1 MKKIK
6 MILGNSFK
14 NDIRVLKEARTLVQN
29 GYEVEV
35 LAWDRENE
43 FLDREYDEIDGIKI
57 KRFFPKAKY
66 GSGKKQIFSF
76 IKFIFEVR
84 DYLKNKDFNY
94 LHCHDLDGLIVGFFC
109 KTKNNKLVYDS
120 HEFFTGYK
128 GIYINK
134 KIYFLEKI
142 LMKKVDKIISVSE
155 SICKK
160 LQEIYNLEELPT
172 LIRNIPYYYE
182 NSKKKNL
189 LRKEFNIS
197 GDKII
202 LLYQGGFSKGR
213 GIEKIIE
220 SLKYLPEKYILV
232 LIGKGNLKDEILKL
246 IQENNL
252 QGRVY
257 IKNFVSNEKLLQY
270 TNSADIGIYFM
281 QKTSLNHWYALPNKL
296 FEFIQGELPIICSNF
311 PDMKNIVK
319 KYRIGESV
327 DYNNQEELINKIQTI
342 FLRNNSI
349 NYLENLK
356 ITKKDLCWENEEKKL
371 LELYKKI
378 EFEGKKYESS
388 NNSWS

>member
-14 NDIRVLKEARTLVQN
+14 SDIRVLKEARTLVQN

-43 FLDREYDEIDGIKI
+43 FLDKEYDEIDEIKI

-66 GSGKKQIFSF
+66 GSGKKQIFAF
-76 IKFIFEVR
+76 LKFIFEVR
-84 DYLKNKDFNY
+84 NYLKNKDFNY

-120 HEFFTGYK
+120 HEFFIGYK
-128 GIYINK
+128 GMYINK

-172 LIRNIPYYYE
+172 LVRNIPYYYE
-182 NSKKKNL
+182 NSKKQNL
-189 LRKEFNIS
+189 LREELELS
-197 GDKII
+197 EDKII
-202 LLYQGGFSKGR
+202 LLYQGGFQKGR

-220 SLKYLPEKYILV
+220 SLKKLPEKYILV
-232 LIGKGNLKDEILKL
+232 LIGKGKLKDKILK
-246 IQENNL
+246 IVQENNL
-252 QGRVY
+252 QERVY
-257 IKNFVSNEKLLQY
+257 IKDFVPNEKLLQY

-281 QKTSLNHWYALPNKL
+281 QKINLNHWYALPNKL

-311 PDMKNIVK
+311 PDMENIVK

-327 DYNNQEELINKIQTI
+327 DYNNQEELINKVQMI
-342 FLRNNSI
+342 FAKKNSI

-356 ITKKDLCWENEEKKL
+356 IVKKDLCWENEEKKL
-371 LELYKKI
+371 LELYKKL
-378 EFEGKKYESS
+378 ECEGEKI
-388 NNSWS
+388 